1 VFWNSITCVALLFS
15 VSLCVRAQTGFVHSG
30 SQPIPG
36 ATVTATRDGSSVS
49 TTTGADGSYTL
60 SSLGPGVWNLEVT
73 MFGFEPAHSRLDA
86 PAGAKVDIQLKL
98 APSAMAQRIQRFST
112 MRSGSGSQA
121 DTEIQAA
128 LNANSAE
135 PKPPVQSGTGDSN
148 ESFLV
153 SGSLSQGL
161 APNAPPDTGG
171 QDAQIRRPGR
181 GGSGAT
187 AEQSGTAPGFGAS
200 AGGGRGG
207 SGGGGFGGG
216 GFGGRGGGGFG
227 NGPGGGFGGG
237 GRGGFGN
244 RRRPSGI
251 RGALSYT
258 VNNSAVNAKP
268 FSITGQDV
276 PQPAYAQNRFNV
288 VLGGPLVI
296 PKLVKDPGTFFFL
309 SYFGTRS
316 RNPYSAVATVPSLL
330 ERSGDFSQSLQ
341 AGGPVQVFNPAT
353 RQPFPGNVIP
363 ASALNL
369 IALNLLSF
377 VPLPNQPGFVNN
389 YQFLT
394 SVPQNTDN
402 FGVRLQ
408 RSITKKDRLAF
419 NLNLQNRNGAT
430 AQPYQFIDTTSG
442 RGLNSTLSWTRNLSP
457 NLVNNARITFNRNRN
472 HTLPY
477 FAFGT
482 DVASEFGI
490 AGTSQNPL
498 NYGPP
503 NLSFTNFGALS
514 DSDPL
519 LTRNQS
525 QSFGEGVVWNHGQHT
540 VTVGMEFRRN
550 DLATQTDQ
558 DARGTL
564 NFTGLAT
571 SAFAGGG
578 LPVPGTGFDFADFLL
593 GLPQSASIRYGDSSM
608 YFRQN
613 VWSAYAQ
620 DEFRVHPRLT
630 FNLGLRY
637 EYFSPFAEKNGRFAN
652 LDIAPGYT
660 GVAVVTSGGSGPYT
674 GSFPSG
680 LINSDFNNFSPRLGL
695 SWKVPGIK
703 RSTIVR
709 SGYGIYYNGQAYNQ
723 FTLRLAQQPPFAV
736 SNNVVTSVGNVLT
749 MDDAFMASV
758 PGKNVL
764 NTYAVDRF
772 YRTPYAQ
779 TWSLSIQHELPAGM
793 FIETGYLGTKGTRL
807 DVQTSPNRAPPGTP
821 LTSEERRR
829 IGNATGFTFDS
840 SVGNSIYHALQ
851 VRVSQRFRRG
861 LSWSANYTFSK
872 SIDDSSTFGGAGNTV
887 AQDFLDLRAERG
899 LSSFD
904 HRHVFDMNGVLTSR
918 FGVNQSTFAARL
930 LKDWTL
936 SGSITAE
943 TGSPLTAR
951 VLGNLAD
958 TAGTG
963 TIGSGRANSTGLS
976 IDPASGFFN
985 PAAFTAPGPGQ
996 FGNAGR
1002 NTIPGPNLVS
1012 MNLAFGRAFPMGET
1026 RRRLEFRAEAN
1037 NVLNQV
1043 SFTNLNTVVNATNY
1057 GLPIAASAMRTLD
1070 AVVRFRF

>member
-1 VFWNSITCVALLFS
+1 MFSKPFIQWALIFS
-15 VSLCVRAQTGFVHSG
+15 AALCLRAQSGFVRSAG
-30 SQPIPG
+30 QPIPG
-36 ATVTATRDGSSVS
+36 ATVTATAGAGQTLV
-49 TTTGADGSYTL
+49 TTTGPDGRYTFPL
-60 SSLGPGVWNLEVT
+60 LAPGAWNVEVS
-73 MFGFEPAHSRLDA
+73 MFGFEPANAR
-86 PAGAKVDIQLKL
+86 VDYASGEKLADFQLKL
-98 APSAMAQRIQRFST
+98 ASSPFAQRLQRLT
-112 MRSGSGSQA
+112 TGRGAAGNQV

-128 LNANSAE
+128 LNSNSTEA
-135 PKPPVQSGTGDSN
+135 KPPLQSATGDSN

-161 APNAPPDTGG
+161 APNAPPDTGN
-171 QDAQIRRPGR
+171 QDAQNRRPR
-181 GGSGAT
+181 GGNGSGVS
-187 AEQSGTAPGFGAS
+187 AEQSGGAPGFGGS
-200 AGGGRGG
+200 AGGGGRGG
-207 SGGGGFGGG
+207 LGGG
-216 GFGGRGGGGFG
+216 GFGGRGMGR
-227 NGPGGGFGGG
+227 GGFGGG
-237 GRGGFGN
+237 VGGGFGN

-276 PQPAYAQNRFNV
+276 PQPAYAQNRFSI
-288 VLGGPLVI
+288 VLGGPLVL
-296 PKLVKDPGTFFFL
+296 PKLVKDPSTFFFL

-316 RNPYSAVATVPSLL
+316 RNPYLAAATVPSPL
-330 ERSGDFSQSLQ
+330 ERGGDFSQSVQ
-341 AGGPVQVFNPAT
+341 AAGPVQIFNPASH
-353 RQPFPGNVIP
+353 QPFAGNLIP
-363 ASALNL
+363 AADLNPV
-369 IALNLLSF
+369 ALNLLKF
-377 VPLPNQPGFVNN
+377 IPLPNQPGFVNN

-394 SVPQNTDN
+394 SVPANTDN

-408 RSITKKDRLAF
+408 RNVTKEDRLAF
-419 NLNLQNRNGAT
+419 NLNLQDRSGAT
-430 AQPYQFIDTTSG
+430 AQPFQFVDTTSG
-442 RGLNSTLSWTRNLSP
+442 LGLNTGLTWTRNLSP
-457 NLVNNARITFNRNRN
+457 NLVNNARLTFNRNRN
-472 HTLPY
+472 HTLPF
-477 FAFGT
+477 FAFGA

-490 AGTSQNPL
+490 QGTSQDPINF
-498 NYGPP
+498 GPP

-514 DSDPL
+514 DAAPL
-519 LTRNQS
+519 LTRNQG
-525 QSFGEGVVWNHGQHT
+525 QGFGEGLIWNRGKHT
-540 VTVGMEFRRN
+540 VSLGMEFRRN

-564 NFTGLAT
+564 NFTGLET
-571 SAFAGGG
+571 SGFTGSGQ
-578 LPVPGTGFDFADFLL
+578 PVPGTGFDLADFLL
-593 GLPQSASIRYGDSSM
+593 GLPQSASIRYGDTSM

-613 VWSAYAQ
+613 VWSGYAQ
-620 DEFRVHPRLT
+620 DEFRVHPRLSLS
-630 FNLGLRY
+630 LGLRY
-637 EYFSPFAEKNGRFAN
+637 EYFSPLTEKNGRLAN
-652 LDIAPGYT
+652 LDIAPGYS
-660 GVAVVTSGGSGPYT
+660 GVAVVTPDGSGPYT
-674 GSFPSG
+674 GAFPSG
-680 LINSDFNNFSPRLGL
+680 LINPDLNNFSPRLGL
-695 SWKVPGIK
+695 AWKVPGIK

-723 FTLRLAQQPPFAV
+723 FGLRLAQQPPFAI
-736 SNNVVTSVGNVLT
+736 SNNIVSSVDNVLT
-749 MDDAFMASV
+749 INDAFAASV

-779 TWSLSIQHELPAGM
+779 TWSFSVQHELPAGM

-807 DVQTSPNRAPPGTP
+807 DIQTSPNRAARGTP
-821 LTSEERRR
+821 LTSEDRRR

-861 LSWSANYTFSK
+861 MSWSANYTLSK

-887 AQDFLDLRAERG
+887 AQDFLNLRAERG

-904 HRHVFDMNGVLTSR
+904 HRHVFDMNWAFSSR
-918 FGVNQSTFAARL
+918 FGVNQSTWSARL
-930 LKDWTL
+930 LKDWSL

-963 TIGSGRANSTGLS
+963 TVGSGRAEATGLS
-976 IDPASGFFN
+976 IDSASGFFN
-985 PAAFTAPGPGQ
+985 PAAFAPPPPGQ

-1002 NTIPGPNLVS
+1002 NTIPGPALVTA
-1012 MNLAFGRAFPMGET
+1012 NVAFGRAFPIGES

-1043 SFTNLNTVVNATNY
+1043 NITNLNTVVNATNY
-1057 GLPIAASAMRTLD
+1057 GLPIAASSMRTLN